1 MGSFYSTSIRDDNAW
16 ENAKKKADSIYNFRI
31 KNYNYLHHGHKE
43 IYMIQV
49 EAEYELECI
58 PEQYR
63 TNSF

>member
-1 MGSFYSTSIRDDNAW
+1 MGSNNSKTYQDDNAW
-16 ENAKKKADSIYNFRI
+16 ENAKKKADSIYNYRI
-31 KNYNYLHHGHKE
+31 KNYNYLHHGPRD

>member
-1 MGSFYSTSIRDDNAW
+1 ML
-16 ENAKKKADSIYNFRI
+16 KKKADSIYNFRI
-31 KNYNYLHHGHKE
+31 KNYNYLHHGPKE
-43 IYMIQV
+43 IYMIQI

>member
-1 MGSFYSTSIRDDNAW
+1 MGSFYSTSIHDDKAW

-31 KNYNYLHHGHKE
+31 KNYNYLHHGPKDL
-43 IYMIQV
+43 YMLQI
-49 EAEYELECI
+49 EAEYELESI

>member
-1 MGSFYSTSIRDDNAW
+1 MGSFYSTSIRDDTAW

-31 KNYNYLHHGHKE
+31 KNYNYLHHGPKE